1 MNDAEFRQALL
12 VEPFTSDSTVTDKI
26 EGNAELEQLQSE
38 YQAFDKNL
46 RETAQVDVPE
56 GLMASL
62 MNIPLQQETVDE
74 STSSQSEKVVPI
86 TSRKR
91 NNFVQLALA
100 ASVAFALGL
109 SFTMLQNQPV
119 VETGTEIALAHV
131 YHEADY
137 AMQLDGNVSL
147 EDVNAKLATFGGELM
162 AKFGRVTFA
171 NYCFFEKQKSLHM
184 VVETD
189 FGKVTMFITPKDL
202 DRAIDNSF
210 SDDKYE
216 GSSWSMQTADLTI
229 ISDKEMK
236 VADKHEKLLKH
247 FRFSA

>member
-12 VEPFTSDSTVTDKI
+12 VEPFTSDSEVTDKI
-26 EGNAELEQLQSE
+26 NGNAELEQLQNE
-38 YQAFDKNL
+38 YQAFDKHL
-46 RETAQVDVPE
+46 RETAHVDVPE
-56 GLMASL
+56 SLMNSL
-62 MNIPLQQETVDE
+62 MNIPLQQDSGADPVPKTND
-74 STSSQSEKVVPI
+74 KVVPI
-86 TSRKR
+86 TTKKR

-137 AMQLDGNVSL
+137 AMQLDGDVSL
-147 EDVNAKLATFGGELM
+147 DDVNAKLATFGGELV

-189 FGKVTMFITPKDL
+189 FGKVTMFITPRDL
-202 DRAIDNSF
+202 DSVIDNSF
-210 SDDKYE
+210 SDDNYE
-216 GSSWSMQTADLTI
+216 GSSWSMQNADLTI

-247 FRFSA
+247 FQFSA